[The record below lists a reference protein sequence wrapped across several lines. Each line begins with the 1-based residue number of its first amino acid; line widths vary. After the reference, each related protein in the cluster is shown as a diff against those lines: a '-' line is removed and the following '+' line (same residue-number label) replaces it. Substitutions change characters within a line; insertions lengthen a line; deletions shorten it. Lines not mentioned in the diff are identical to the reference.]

1 MPLIQMPTISLNLPD
16 GISGSGRMANS
27 VLPLSLGEAV
37 EAVVDAKTGTSS
49 FLLNIKN
56 GSLSAYSELPL
67 SKGERLTVRVEQLQP
82 QVVLSIVQRGGDRS
96 SAIMSSYAASSSAN
110 PEALRDIFV
119 LGRDILN
126 EASLLAALPEGA
138 KKIIGKI
145 ADIIDSLMLSGA
157 SGKEQFSLKNYLA
170 NLGMFLEFDLRQV
183 LEGKKDLKN
192 LKQGSLKGLLQ
203 RLSVELKVAQG
214 RENSPDEL
222 KILARLAGFSEK
234 TIKTIEG
241 YQIINMQ
248 SATKEGEFFF
258 QLPVA
263 LQQEIRTADLF
274 ISREKAKKGANG
286 GNRYQ
291 VVMFLTLDALGE
303 MMVDASL
310 NGNRFGCLLKFADPA
325 VGEFISGFTAELEK
339 NIREI
344 GFADVLLSCVH
355 SDSIGKAR
363 SDCYQEVF
371 FERGAVDVFA

>member
-1 MPLIQMPTISLNLPD
+1 
-16 GISGSGRMANS
+16 MANS

-96 SAIMSSYAASSSAN
+96 SAIMSSYAAYSSAN

-119 LGRDILN
+119 IGRDILN
-126 EASLLAALPEGA
+126 ETSLLATLPEGA

-157 SGKEQFSLKNYLA
+157 SGKDQFSLKNYLA
-170 NLGMFLEFDLRQV
+170 NLGMFLEFDLRQA

-192 LKQGSLKGLLQ
+192 LKQESLKGLLQ

-222 KILARLAGFSEK
+222 KILARLAEFSEK

-258 QLPVA
+258 QLPVV

-274 ISREKAKKGANG
+274 ISGEKVKKGANG

-310 NGNRFGCLLKFADPA
+310 NGNKLGCVLKFADPA

-371 FERGAVDVFA
+371 FDRGAVNVFA

>member
-82 QVVLSIVQRGGDRS
+82 QVVLSIVQRGGDRA
-96 SAIMSSYAASSSAN
+96 SAIMSSYAAYSSAN

-119 LGRDILN
+119 IGRDILN
-126 EASLLAALPEGA
+126 ETSLLATLPEGA

-157 SGKEQFSLKNYLA
+157 SGKDQFSLKNYLA
-170 NLGMFLEFDLRQV
+170 NLGMFLEFDLRQA

-192 LKQGSLKGLLQ
+192 LKQESLKGLLQ

-222 KILARLAGFSEK
+222 KILARLAEFSEK

-258 QLPVA
+258 QLPVV

-274 ISREKAKKGANG
+274 ISGEKAKKGANG

-310 NGNRFGCLLKFADPA
+310 NGNRLGCVLKFADPA

-371 FERGAVDVFA
+371 FDRGAVNVFA